1 MLVTSLPAR
10 IVQRVAG
17 RLRFP
22 ALFMLTAAL
31 FVVNLVVPDP
41 IPFIDEILLGLATLM
56 LGTWKDR
63 NGDGENGN
71 VETSARE
78 P

>member
-10 IVQRVAG
+10 IVERVAG

-22 ALFMLTAAL
+22 TLFMVTATL
-31 FVVNLVVPDP
+31 FVANIFIPDP
-41 IPFIDEILLGLATLM
+41 LPFVDEILLGLVTLM
-56 LGTWKDR
+56 LGAWKDR
-63 NGDGENGN
+63 DGETEDAN

>member
-10 IVQRVAG
+10 IVERVAG

-22 ALFMLTAAL
+22 ALFMLAAVL

-41 IPFIDEILLGLATLM
+41 LPFVDEVLLGLVTLM
-56 LGTWKDR
+56 LGAWRDR
-63 NGDGENGN
+63 DDDAEDAS
-71 VETSARE
+71 VETSTRE

>member
-56 LGTWKDR
+56 LGTWRDR
-63 NGDGENGN
+63 NDDDEDAD
-71 VETSARE
+71 VESSTRE

>member
-10 IVQRVAG
+10 IVERVAG

-22 ALFMLTAAL
+22 ALFLVTAVL
-31 FVVNLVVPDP
+31 FVVNLLVPDP
-41 IPFIDEILLGLATLM
+41 LPFVDEILLGLATLM
-56 LGTWKDR
+56 LGAWKDR
-63 NGDGENGN
+63 DGDDDAN

>member
-10 IVQRVAG
+10 VVERFAG

-22 ALFMLTAAL
+22 ALFFLTAVL
-31 FVVNLVVPDP
+31 FVVNLAVPDP
-41 IPFIDEILLGLATLM
+41 LPLIDEILLGLVTLL
-56 LGTWKDR
+56 LGSWRGRGRDDDES
-63 NGDGENGN
+63 G
-71 VETSARE
+71 VESSGRE